1 MYTLLV
7 TDQTTADLLRTD
19 LGPQE
24 QVLPVEGPEQ
34 VPARARNRSPA
45 VVVLSRDSLAWLPL
59 WRHGGLSAPVMVL
72 LPPGST
78 GIDRAHCLNAG
89 ADECLSRP
97 LCAEEWRARLRVLWR
112 RRRRKENPV
121 YRIHDLEIDVAAR
134 MVRRAGTLIHLTPRE
149 FELLRLFTCRP
160 GRVISRAAIRR
171 HLYGDHSV
179 NHSNVVDVYV
189 RYLRSKIDKGFDLP
203 LILTRRGEGYY
214 LRADGD

>member
-89 ADECLSRP
+89 ADE
-97 LCAEEWRARLRVLWR
+97 
-112 RRRRKENPV
+112 
-121 YRIHDLEIDVAAR
+121 
-134 MVRRAGTLIHLTPRE
+134 
-149 FELLRLFTCRP
+149 
-160 GRVISRAAIRR
+160 
-171 HLYGDHSV
+171 
-179 NHSNVVDVYV
+179 
-189 RYLRSKIDKGFDLP
+189 
-203 LILTRRGEGYY
+203 
-214 LRADGD
+214 